1 MTKRPSILDRVIKP
15 SQGDLAEA
23 LAQYILSLDFP
34 KSDHERYARLSERA
48 QDGLL
53 SADEKSELEEFLN
66 VNDFL
71 STVQAK
77 ARSSLCKSVT
87 SVA

>member
-1 MTKRPSILDRVIKP
+1 MAKHLSILDRVIQP
-15 SQGDLAEA
+15 GQGDLSEA

-34 KSDHERYARLSERA
+34 KDDHDRYQE
-48 QDGLL
+48 L
-53 SADEKSELEEFLN
+53 SAKAEEGILTNDEKSELEEFLN

-71 STVQAK
+71 ATVQAK
-77 ARSSLCKSVT
+77 ARRSLSKAAT